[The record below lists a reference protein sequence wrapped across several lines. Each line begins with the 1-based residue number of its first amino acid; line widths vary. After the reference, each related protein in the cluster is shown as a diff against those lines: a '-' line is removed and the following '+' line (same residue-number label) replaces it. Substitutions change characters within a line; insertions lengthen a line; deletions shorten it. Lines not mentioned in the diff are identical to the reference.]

1 MALFMLEVSPWS
13 VSLTKQL
20 LTARKDD
27 LSKTTALVFSVCLQ
41 TKILSPGNQNEI
53 LDDTVHES

>member
-27 LSKTTALVFSVCLQ
+27 LSNTTALAFSVCLQ
-41 TKILSPGNQNEI
+41 TKILSPGNQYEMFG
-53 LDDTVHES
+53 DTIHKS